1 MSPVIKKKGEKFT
14 IPSKYLL
21 FALSAFCCLLLIL
34 SIFTSVFDTALSYVA
49 GYVVV
54 PFQKGISVVGTFLTD
69 RADLFA
75 DMQELIAENESLQE
89 QVDELTVENN
99 RLQQDRYE
107 LNELRKLYA
116 LDEEYESYTKTGA
129 RIVSSESTNW
139 YYSFVIDKGTNDGL
153 AVNMNVIADGGLVG
167 IITKVGPNWARV
179 TSIISD
185 DVYIMSQLLSTQD
198 NLLVEGDLALLQNDG
213 VISFSDLLDTTD
225 SAAVGDKIVTSNIS
239 DKFLPGLVVGYIQS
253 IEMDANNMTKSGTIL
268 PAVDFNHLEEVLV
281 ILELKETYEEE

>member
-1 MSPVIKKKGEKFT
+1 MSPVIRKKGEKFT

-34 SIFTSVFDTALSYVA
+34 SIFTSIFDTALSYVA
-49 GYVVV
+49 GYVVI
-54 PFQKGISVVGTFLTD
+54 PFQKGITVVGTYLTD

-75 DMQELIAENESLQE
+75 DMQELIKQNESLQE

-99 RLQQDRYE
+99 RLQQDKYE
-107 LNELRKLYA
+107 LNELRKLFD

-198 NLLVEGDLALLQNDG
+198 NLLVEGDLSLIQSDG

-225 SAAVGDKIVTSNIS
+225 SAVVGDKVVTSNIS

-253 IEMDANNMTKSGTIL
+253 IETDANNMTKSGTIL

>member
-225 SAAVGDKIVTSNIS
+225 SVAVGDKIVTSNIS

>member
-1 MSPVIKKKGEKFT
+1 MSPVIRKKGEKFT

-34 SIFTSVFDTALSYVA
+34 SIFTSIFDTALSYVA
-49 GYVVV
+49 GYVVI
-54 PFQKGISVVGTFLTD
+54 PFQKGITVVGTYLTD

-75 DMQELIAENESLQE
+75 DMQELIAQNESLQE

-99 RLQQDRYE
+99 RLQQDKYE
-107 LNELRKLYA
+107 LNELRKLFD
-116 LDEEYESYTKTGA
+116 LGEEYESYTKTGA

-139 YYSFVIDKGTNDGL
+139 YYSFVIDKGTDDGL

-198 NLLVEGDLALLQNDG
+198 NLLVEGDLSLIQSDG

-225 SAAVGDKIVTSNIS
+225 SAVVGDKVVTSNIS

-253 IEMDANNMTKSGTIL
+253 IETDANNMTKSGTIL

>member
-1 MSPVIKKKGEKFT
+1 MSPLIRKKGEKFT
-14 IPSKYLL
+14 IPGKYLL
-21 FALSAFCCLLLIL
+21 FALSAFCCLLLVL
-34 SIFTSVFDTALSYVA
+34 SIFTSVFDTALSYAA
-49 GYVVV
+49 GYVVI
-54 PFQKGISVVGTFLTD
+54 PFQKGITVVGTFLTD

-75 DMQELIAENESLQE
+75 DMQELIAQNESLQE

-139 YYSFVIDKGTNDGL
+139 YYSFVIDKGTEDGL

-198 NLLVEGDLALLQNDG
+198 NLLVAGDLALMQNDG
-213 VISFSDLLDTTD
+213 VISFSDLLDTSD

-253 IEMDANNMTKSGTIL
+253 VEMDANNMTKSGTIL

>member
-21 FALSAFCCLLLIL
+21 FALSAFCCLLLVL

-49 GYVVV
+49 GYVVI
-54 PFQKGISVVGTFLTD
+54 PFQKGISVAGTFLTD

-107 LNELRKLYA
+107 LNELRKLYD

-139 YYSFVIDKGTNDGL
+139 YYSFVIDKGTEDGL

-198 NLLVEGDLALLQNDG
+198 NLLVEGDLSLIQSDG
-213 VISFSDLLDTTD
+213 IISFSDLLDTTD
-225 SAAVGDKIVTSNIS
+225 SAAVGDKVVTSNIS

-253 IEMDANNMTKSGTIL
+253 IETDANNMTKSGTIL

>member
-1 MSPVIKKKGEKFT
+1 MSPVIRKKGEKFT

-34 SIFTSVFDTALSYVA
+34 SIFTSIFDTALSYVA
-49 GYVVV
+49 GYVVI
-54 PFQKGISVVGTFLTD
+54 PFQKGITVVGTYLTD

-75 DMQELIAENESLQE
+75 DMQELIAQNESLQE

-99 RLQQDRYE
+99 RLQQDKYE
-107 LNELRKLYA
+107 LNELRKLFD

-198 NLLVEGDLALLQNDG
+198 NLLVEGDLSLIQSDG

-225 SAAVGDKIVTSNIS
+225 SAVVGDKVVTSNIS

-253 IEMDANNMTKSGTIL
+253 IETDANNMTKSGTIL

>member
-1 MSPVIKKKGEKFT
+1 MSPVIRKKGEKFT

-34 SIFTSVFDTALSYVA
+34 SIFTSIFDTALSYVA
-49 GYVVV
+49 GYVVI
-54 PFQKGISVVGTFLTD
+54 PFQKGITVVGTYLTD

-75 DMQELIAENESLQE
+75 DMQELIAQNESLQE

-99 RLQQDRYE
+99 RLQQDKYE
-107 LNELRKLYA
+107 LNELRKLFD
-116 LDEEYESYTKTGA
+116 LDEEYGSYTKTGA

-139 YYSFVIDKGTNDGL
+139 YYSFVIDKGTDDGL

-198 NLLVEGDLALLQNDG
+198 NLLVEGDLSLIQSDG

-225 SAAVGDKIVTSNIS
+225 SAVVGDKVVTSNIS

-253 IEMDANNMTKSGTIL
+253 IETDANNMTKSGTIL